1 MWAPGVGTHLFGS
14 YVPVDDNQFLIRRT
28 NDVVRLDAAVNDRF
42 RVGEGKDRQLR
53 NGQVSTDPE

>member
-1 MWAPGVGTHLFGS
+1 MFGS
-14 YVPVDDNQFLIRRT
+14 CVPVDDNRFLIRQT
-28 NDVVRLDAAVNDRF
+28 NDVVRLDAAVSDRF